1 MLLGM
6 VTLHKRDVVL
16 RLFYFNWTQ
25 RTGLM
30 FHRTH
35 WRKFWAKVVKRLV
48 YNSNK
53 NILENWKVL
62 PLSTGQW
69 KMSHATGAWRGV
81 IYSERTI
88 IQSCRSRSWGRDHIP
103 CVVIFLS
110 CSIACNVVELVAQS
124 MGVTSLLKTNGCPL
138 PLAHPLDPDFFCLDP
153 HSRFS
158 LGTEAQPLLP
168 APHPHLPTETSPTS
182 HPPPLSP
189 QTFQHHSC
197 LMVNPSPVPHPHL
210 LHWLAL
216 FFQWPLFS
224 EAAPHTQV
232 PEQSAADSPELTEVQ
247 VHVLYSCMSPAPSFG
262 PRDRPKADVHSL
274 IGDGDRRLQ
283 RCHVEER
290 LDSKAGQPAL
300 TPSSTPQALQVLSKS
315 LNLFKSSFPHL

>member
-62 PLSTGQW
+62 PLSTGHW

-88 IQSCRSRSWGRDHIP
+88 IQSCWPRSWGRDHIP

-124 MGVTSLLKTNGCPL
+124 MGVTSLLKANGCPL

-153 HSRFS
+153 DSRFS

-168 APHPHLPTETSPTS
+168 APHPHLPTETSPTA

-216 FFQWPLFS
+216 FFFRWPLFS
-224 EAAPHTQV
+224 ELLHTPRCPNRVLQV
-232 PEQSAADSPELTEVQ
+232 ALS
-247 VHVLYSCMSPAPSFG
+247 
-262 PRDRPKADVHSL
+262 SL
-274 IGDGDRRLQ
+274 RSGFMCYTLA
-283 RCHVEER
+283 CP
-290 LDSKAGQPAL
+290 LPPAL
-300 TPSSTPQALQVLSKS
+300 SPGIGPKQMYT
-315 LNLFKSSFPHL
+315 H